1 MPLDAHHAATNTHT
15 ANSAHG
21 HPLTLNVRMPDGGWL
36 APTAV
41 AGHRVVE
48 LLARF
53 GLPVRDECRGRCAC
67 ATCRVRIPL
76 AWRDRLLPPGAEEAA
91 VVSQLVDGDA
101 STRLLCRLV
110 MTPDLD
116 GLEFELHWD
125 ALVPQTYWIAG

>member
-1 MPLDAHHAATNTHT
+1 MPFDTVTPTATAYAPH
-15 ANSAHG
+15 SAIA
-21 HPLTLNVRMPDGGWL
+21 LTLNVRMPDGGWI
-36 APTAV
+36 APPAE
-41 AGHRVVE
+41 AGQRVID
-48 LLARF
+48 LLGRF
-53 GLPVRDECRGRCAC
+53 GLPVRDECRGRCVC
-67 ATCRVRIPL
+67 GTCRVRIPL

-91 VVSQLVDGDA
+91 VLSQLVDGDA